1 MVSRGRVALG
11 VAALLA
17 ISVGVVSW
25 MGSGVGRGLPRP
37 LGASAST
44 APEAA
49 WPRIDLERLARKSEE
64 PLPPTRDLFQ
74 FGKPPAPAETPR
86 SADAAA
92 AAADAAAVVAQV
104 PVDLGPAT
112 PPSPTLPP
120 FGVKYVGTVEQ
131 RGMRVAVLVSDER
144 KEVLTGREGDIVAN
158 RLRIVKIGLESVDVQ
173 DLGSERVRRIPLK
186 GN

>member
-1 MVSRGRVALG
+1 MTRGRLLLG
-11 VAALLA
+11 IAVLLA
-17 ISVGVVSW
+17 IVVGVVSW
-25 MGSGVGRGLPRP
+25 MRAGVGRGLPTP
-37 LGASAST
+37 FGASVT
-44 APEAA
+44 VAPEAA
-49 WPRIDLERLARKSEE
+49 WPRIDLARLTQKAEAPK
-64 PLPPTRDLFQ
+64 PPTRDLFR

-86 SADAAA
+86 PVAV
-92 AAADAAAVVAQV
+92 AAVPQL

-112 PPSPTLPP
+112 PAPPPTLPP
-120 FGVKYVGTVEQ
+120 FAVKYVGTVEQ
-131 RGMRVAVLVSDER
+131 RGLRVAVLVSDER